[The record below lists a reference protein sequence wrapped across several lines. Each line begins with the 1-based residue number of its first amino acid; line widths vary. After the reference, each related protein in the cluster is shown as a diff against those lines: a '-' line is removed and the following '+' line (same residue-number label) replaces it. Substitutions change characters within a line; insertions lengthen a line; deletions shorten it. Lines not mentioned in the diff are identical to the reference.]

1 MAISFSKL
9 AALNL
14 FTFDISSGCFWQL
27 SRSLVTGGGRRNL
40 NHFVLQREF
49 PWALKHV
56 KPLWS
61 PYPYGTSE
69 PEVMYL
75 ELDIQDWG
83 RLNPGFKIWFRLISV
98 RRFNF
103 RHAELCFLPI
113 HWFYFP
119 VMKWSLTLAAYF
131 LMVVFLILLS
141 FHFTKQERHQK
152 MPFQSPWLKGE
163 SWVYYL
169 IPCEDSSSFHRSCA
183 KITLLRTSYPRDYLT
198 LFSCQNSKLSVIFL
212 SLIYSKLAL
221 FNTEAGRDS

>member
-1 MAISFSKL
+1 VTFESVAVSSGRLPSPPAWQNVESNAKGRGHQEDMAISFSKL

-75 ELDIQDWG
+75 ELDIQD
-83 RLNPGFKIWFRLISV
+83 
-98 RRFNF
+98 
-103 RHAELCFLPI
+103 
-113 HWFYFP
+113 
-119 VMKWSLTLAAYF
+119 
-131 LMVVFLILLS
+131 
-141 FHFTKQERHQK
+141 
-152 MPFQSPWLKGE
+152 
-163 SWVYYL
+163 
-169 IPCEDSSSFHRSCA
+169 
-183 KITLLRTSYPRDYLT
+183 
-198 LFSCQNSKLSVIFL
+198 
-212 SLIYSKLAL
+212 
-221 FNTEAGRDS
+221 